1 MKVNDPNLAGAG
13 QGRVGGAGV
22 ERSSQ
27 LDALTRAGALRRGET
42 GGAPTD
48 HVSLSALSAHLQE
61 LSAEPPG
68 HGARLEKLSGE
79 VAAGR
84 YQVDAV
90 ELSRRLVE
98 VSLRPKE

>member
-13 QGRVGGAGV
+13 QSRVGGAGV

-27 LDALTRAGALRRGET
+27 LDAISRPDGRRRG
-42 GGAPTD
+42 GVSGVPTD
-48 HVSLSALSAHLQE
+48 RVSLSALSARLQE
-61 LSAEPPG
+61 LRAEPPG
-68 HGARLEKLSGE
+68 HAARLEKLGGE

-98 VSLRPKE
+98 ASLRPKE